1 MTGRAPLPP
10 LVHKVI
16 CGRKL
21 EALRL
26 QAGLTQEL
34 VIEQFGGSQPRMAA
48 IEAGINSP
56 TPADLQR
63 LLDIYDADAASR
75 DYCDRHNTA
84 GRDKRSRRGQLRSRF
99 EGEMRNVIDLESTA
113 DFRHEHSSMII
124 PGLLQTEAYMR
135 YLSRAYRPSLTQEQ
149 IDKDTEDRLDRQRIL
164 DNPDQRFWFIVDEAA
179 LRRMAN
185 MDGDSTIMRE
195 QIEHLVKAIDRPNIE
210 VQAVPFNH
218 GYYLGQAEVYLI
230 FGYDSDPVVQV
241 IYVEHYDGGTIVRA
255 VDKVRRYL
263 SLWDHQSAAALGP
276 EQTRA
281 FLSEMARSL

>member
-26 QAGLTQEL
+26 HAGLTQEEVVEL
-34 VIEQFGGSQPRMAA
+34 FGGSQPRVAA
-48 IEAGINSP
+48 IESGINSP

-63 LLDIYDADAASR
+63 LLDIYEADAASR
-75 DYCDRHNTA
+75 EYCVQHHIA
-84 GRDKRSRRGQLRSRF
+84 GRKWSRRNQLRSKF
-99 EGEMRNVIDLESTA
+99 EGDMRDHIDLEGSA
-113 DFRHEHSSMII
+113 DFRYEHSSMIV
-124 PGLLQTEAYMR
+124 PGLLQTEAYTR
-135 YLSRAYRPSLTQEQ
+135 YLFRAGRPSPTPDQ
-149 IDKDTEDRLDRQRIL
+149 IDEFTEMRRARQRVL
-164 DNPDQRFWFIVDEAA
+164 DNPDQHFWFILDEAA

-185 MDGDSTIMRE
+185 MDGGSAIMRE

-218 GYYLGQAEVYLI
+218 GYYLGQAENSVI
-230 FGYDSDPVVQV
+230 FGYETDPVVQV
-241 IYVEHYDGGTIVRA
+241 IYVEQYDGGTTVRN

-263 SLWDHQSAAALGP
+263 SLWDHQRAAALGP

-281 FLSEMARSL
+281 FLSGMARSL